1 MFGSNINLDAMLQV
15 LGKWSLS
22 GMAIAA
28 TAKSAPKIDF
38 QELYFWQYSTQ
49 IREQVSIPLAYLGG
63 VKSAD
68 NVAQCLEA
76 GFDAVALA
84 RALLREPDLPRK
96 WRSKPEEPSLCDNAT
111 AVWPHLPSG
120 RRCIHRPANDL
131 RANQVLASSGTV

>member
-49 IREQVSIPLAYLGG
+49 IREQVSIPL
-63 VKSAD
+63 SIS
-68 NVAQCLEA
+68 
-76 GFDAVALA
+76 VALNPQITSPSVSR
-84 RALLREPDLPRK
+84 RALTL
-96 WRSKPEEPSLCDNAT
+96 
-111 AVWPHLPSG
+111 
-120 RRCIHRPANDL
+120 
-131 RANQVLASSGTV
+131 